1 VSARKLRL
9 EDTTSPVGKLP
20 DGRWRGKVAIG
31 RKQDGSL
38 EYKSVTGSSE
48 RDVRARVK
56 ALERRRDSE
65 GVIRSADDPLF
76 KDWVR
81 EWLDVVLPLAK
92 RSPKTI
98 SGYRSAMNV
107 HVLPAIGAMRLS
119 EVTPTDLTRLYAQ
132 LTRGGHS
139 ESVVSSVHASLRSCF
154 TYGVRHKRLS
164 SNPAT
169 GVTISKPEEI
179 EIEPLTKEE
188 ARRLLEAARHR
199 PNAARWAVGV
209 SLGLRQG
216 EVLGLLWDDI
226 DLADGTIRVRT
237 ELQRVVGVHG
247 CGDRNDETKAWPCGE
262 GQGTK
267 CPTPVQRGGLV
278 LKKTKT
284 KRSRRT
290 IGLPAALVDALR
302 QHCAVQQL
310 ERMVVGDELWG
321 QRRDGTVVRNPLR
334 RGAPQADLV
343 FTAPGGRPI
352 DPGSDWKAWKD
363 LLSEADVPAK
373 RVHDMRH
380 TAATFLLIQGIDPRT
395 VMDIMG
401 WSEAGTAARYTHVVD
416 ELKRD
421 AARRMGELLWP
432 EATDGE

>member
-1 VSARKLRL
+1 MSARKLRL
-9 EDTTSPVGKLP
+9 EDTTSPVGRLP

-56 ALERRRDSE
+56 AVERRRDSE
-65 GVIRSADDPLF
+65 GVIRSADDPLL

-132 LTRGGHS
+132 LTRRGHS
-139 ESVVSSVHASLRSCF
+139 
-154 TYGVRHKRLS
+154 
-164 SNPAT
+164 
-169 GVTISKPEEI
+169 
-179 EIEPLTKEE
+179 
-188 ARRLLEAARHR
+188 
-199 PNAARWAVGV
+199 
-209 SLGLRQG
+209 

-247 CGDRNDETKAWPCGE
+247 CGDRNDVTKAWPCGE

-302 QHCAVQQL
+302 QHYAVQQL

-363 LLSEADVPAK
+363 LLTEADVPAK

-401 WSEAGTAARYTHVVD
+401 WSEARTAARYTHVVD